1 MGLAWCSAL
10 RYIIDMDSAG
20 AAHQPKE
27 ITMNATPTRSQIATS
42 FALWGE
48 YFDTGREMTRAE
60 FDSLSRLDK
69 IRLQLDAFGIPKH
82 DIEAQQL
89 GAANHGDGE
98 TIALCDA
105 ALAGDL
111 DAAAQVVAG
120 MDDTE

>member
-1 MGLAWCSAL
+1 
-10 RYIIDMDSAG
+10 
-20 AAHQPKE
+20 
-27 ITMNATPTRSQIATS
+27 MNTTPNRSQIATS
-42 FALWGE
+42 FSLWGE

-60 FDSLSRLDK
+60 FDNLSRLDK
-69 IRLQLDAFGIPKH
+69 IRLQLEAFGIPKR
-82 DIEAQQL
+82 DIELQHL

-98 TIALCDA
+98 TIALCDE